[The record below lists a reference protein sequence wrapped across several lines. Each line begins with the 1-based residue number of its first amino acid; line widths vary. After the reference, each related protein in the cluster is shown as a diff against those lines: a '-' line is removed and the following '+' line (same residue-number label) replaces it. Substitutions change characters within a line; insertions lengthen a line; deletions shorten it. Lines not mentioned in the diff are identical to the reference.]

1 MSEWNDEMESAFG
14 RGEKG
19 EWTYNEYEKLSKS
32 IETNGKG
39 MKRSGLCGLGGV
51 EMGEEGDS
59 LFETAIELVL
69 QWDAIIEMEEWG
81 VDGGM

>member
-1 MSEWNDEMESAFG
+1 MESAFG
-14 RGEKG
+14 REENS

-39 MKRSGLCGLGGV
+39 MKRSGLCGLDGV
-51 EMGEEGDS
+51 ELVEEGGS
-59 LFETAIELVL
+59 LFETVIELVL
-69 QWDAIIEMEEWG
+69 QWDASIEMREWR

>member
-1 MSEWNDEMESAFG
+1 
-14 RGEKG
+14 
-19 EWTYNEYEKLSKS
+19 
-32 IETNGKG
+32 
-39 MKRSGLCGLGGV
+39 MKRSGLCGLVGV

-69 QWDAIIEMEEWG
+69 QWDASIEMREWR